1 MIVTTT
7 TTITAITTN
16 DSGTEIA
23 TIAALEIDESA
34 KKATTKNS

>member
-34 KKATTKNS
+34 TKKQQQNS